1 MELQPRQEHHE
12 VKDTTP
18 RISINTHTHES
29 TTTRKKHKR
38 DTYPSNRK
46 KAFVGVGM
54 RIAGGRRNGPG
65 ARRQTAAVPSG
76 PNRRKGYPQK
86 FGPHESSF
94 GWKKQKTTMSQPPKL
109 IGG

>member
-18 RISINTHTHES
+18 PRSSINTHTHTRNHHHSQETQES
-29 TTTRKKHKR
+29 
-38 DTYPSNRK
+38 TYPSNRK

-54 RIAGGRRNGPG
+54 KLVWRRNGPG

-76 PNRRKGYPQK
+76 PERRKGYPRFQHRSR
-86 FGPHESSF
+86 GSVAHM
-94 GWKKQKTTMSQPPKL
+94 KKWGLEKN
-109 IGG
+109 